1 MATTS
6 SGLRELKSSVRKSS
20 IKKDFP
26 FGVNRGPVSAQ
37 NRDVAEFED
46 YRHRSFVERMKD
58 AFRTISFRS
67 EPTIGEED
75 LRRCCNVQT
84 HNATHNGQIVC
95 GTVSPV
101 AEKKRQELIQSLVPD
116 CYEHIQNFH
125 HYRTD
130 MERLS
135 SGVKVEYLSAN
146 DSLGKGENVLRRVYG
161 QNATKSDKWGPKMRQ
176 YGFRKPR
183 HFRMPRDT
191 ISTNVTMVRKKSFT
205 HVQKNTAKPRRNT
218 NRNDRSNCKQTL
230 DCSRELSI
238 GKDSKRCSGHSTNL
252 SLNNVDKCLS
262 FQEEHSVTASGRR
275 PSFKL
280 EQAASDNQTA
290 DIQRSSHSLGS
301 DLFPKPPMTTPNDM
315 SRRSSVRTLL
325 FDSEEDK
332 SDRHP
337 TSPRNS
343 PNNHS
348 PHYLAPFQ
356 SRFPHLKSSESTSS
370 SQMRQ
375 NKGGKATVPPWQ
387 QYRILCDAF
396 RPAISPEKLP
406 SQHGYRKPK
415 YATATE
421 LGYYIDIVSETNSNS
436 SMYLL

>member
-1 MATTS
+1 MASTS
-6 SGLRELKSSVRKSS
+6 SGVREPKSSVRKSS
-20 IKKDFP
+20 VKKDFP

-75 LRRCCNVQT
+75 LRRSYNAQT
-84 HNATHNGQIVC
+84 PVNGQIVC
-95 GTVSPV
+95 GTVFPV
-101 AEKKRQELIQSLVPD
+101 TEKKREVLIQSLVPD

-130 MERLS
+130 VERLS
-135 SGVKVEYLSAN
+135 SGFKVEYLSSN

-161 QNATKSDKWGPKMRQ
+161 QNASKSDQCGPKTRQ
-176 YGFRKPR
+176 YGFPKPR
-183 HFRMPRDT
+183 HFRIPRDP
-191 ISTNVTMVRKKSFT
+191 ISTNVTMAGKKRFT
-205 HVQKNTAKPRRNT
+205 PMQKGTAKPRRNT
-218 NRNDRSNCKQTL
+218 NRNDRPSCKQTL
-230 DCSRELSI
+230 DCCGELSI
-238 GKDSKRCSGHSTNL
+238 GKDSKRCSGRSTEL
-252 SLNNVDKCLS
+252 SFNSVDKSLS

-280 EQAASDNQTA
+280 EQAASDDQTA

-325 FDSEEDK
+325 FESEEDK
-332 SDRHP
+332 SDRNT
-337 TSPRNS
+337 TSARNS
-343 PNNHS
+343 ANSHS

-370 SQMRQ
+370 CQMRQ
-375 NKGGKATVPPWQ
+375 NRGGKATAPPWQ

-396 RPAISPEKLP
+396 RPAISPEKLLH
-406 SQHGYRKPK
+406 QNGYRKPK

-421 LGYYIDIVSETNSNS
+421 LEYYIDIVSETNSNS
-436 SMYLL
+436 SIYLL